1 MADPNVDLEDEPA
14 VSWGTRLVRF
24 TRLMGLTVLGVGAIW
39 VGLGWL
45 RAPDLPAKAPALILQ
60 NRGQTVLV
68 NFWATW
74 CGPCRLEM
82 PMLVSFAQA
91 HPDVPVLFVAADGS
105 PEGLITYAD
114 REKMP
119 RRRVLRMNAATKAS
133 WPVSTLPTT
142 VVIAPDGSIRTAHA
156 GIVAPPQLWWWAL

>member
-1 MADPNVDLEDEPA
+1 MR
-14 VSWGTRLVRF
+14 T
-24 TRLMGLTVLGVGAIW
+24 
-39 VGLGWL
+39 L
-45 RAPDLPAKAPALILQ
+45 RIALIASLAFAGLVAVTPDAAAVPAAAAGSAADFTLRNLDGQ
-60 NRGQTVLV
+60 SVSLSSFRGKVVLV